1 MIPHA
6 SPPGPGISP
15 VEVRSVPGRWVAQG
29 LALVALGLQ
38 VSAEPVRFNRD
49 VRPILADRC
58 FACHGFDAT
67 TRKAGLRLDVRE
79 EALRPAKSG
88 AVAIVPGAS
97 ASSELLRRI
106 DSEDP
111 GERMPPARDHAALP
125 RAQREVLRRWID
137 EGAAYEAHWAFV
149 APVRPTPPGVRGAD
163 WVRNPID
170 RFILQRLEQSALP
183 PSPEAPPEVLFRR
196 MTLDL
201 TGLPPT
207 PDEVREFL
215 RDPSPGA
222 YERWVDRRLASPR
235 WGERM
240 AQDWLDVARFA
251 DSNGYQVDRDRELWA
266 WRDWVVRAFNR
277 NLPFD
282 QFTVEQLAGDLLPS
296 PTLDQ
301 RIATGFHR
309 NHLIN
314 EEGGII
320 PEEFLAEYCFDRVE
334 TTATAWLGLTFTC
347 ARCHDHKFD
356 PVSQRDYY
364 GLYAFFH
371 NVTEKGV
378 GDYGASIRKNTPPML
393 QLPTGDQRSRL
404 ERLRREL
411 GDEEAGV
418 ARLRTR
424 IIADPSEWVTAAR
437 SRPATWTRI
446 AAGPIPLPVRRETAL
461 PLHVRITGPVTAIR
475 LTWRPEGTGGS
486 ERPRRI
492 ALSDLRLRRLGR
504 DTPVTLRARAT
515 PGTRVGDFLAPALDP
530 RPDTATTIDWSA
542 EPVVRLV
549 VLAGVAPGE
558 TVDGPLELEVT
569 YRDLDGTSAAALE
582 VETTGDPAD
591 RIPTPAVAD
600 VLAASGTDRTPEQL
614 RRIEEFRLD
623 SDEEFRSAEAR
634 IRRLRQDVESLDQS
648 IPVTL
653 VMEEAGEPRPTHV
666 LMRGAYDRKGERVGP
681 ASPAALPP
689 MPAGRRPD
697 RPDRL
702 DLARWLVSPENP
714 LPARV
719 VMNRWWQGLLGTGLV
734 RTTEDFGTQGEAPS
748 HPELLD
754 WLAREFIES
763 GWDQKRMVR
772 LLVTSATYRQASRVR
787 PEALARDPD
796 NRLLSRSPRLRW
808 SAEILRDQALSA
820 SGLLV
825 ETVGGPSVKPYHPPG
840 LYEQVV
846 AGSSANTY
854 EQDHGPALY
863 RRTLYTYWKRSVPN
877 PALLLFDRPFR
888 ETCVTRRSRTSTP
901 LQALNLLNDPTYVEA
916 ARNLAQRSMHEHA
929 DPGRRL
935 ESAFLRVVGR
945 YPSSQE
951 VQVLLGGLE
960 RTRKAFA
967 GDPGAASALLAVG
980 ESQAEPSL
988 NPVELAS
995 WTLAVGTLLN
1005 LEETLTRQ

>member
-1 MIPHA
+1 MNPSTPRPDTPVPRVGCPTLRA
-6 SPPGPGISP
+6 LPVRLAGI
-15 VEVRSVPGRWVAQG
+15 
-29 LALVALGLQ
+29 LALATAAV
-38 VSAEPVRFNRD
+38 AEPVRFNRD
-49 VRPILADRC
+49 VRPILADHC
-58 FACHGFDAT
+58 FPCHGFDAN
-67 TRKAGLRLDVRE
+67 TRKAGLRLDLRE

-88 AVAIVPGAS
+88 AVAIVPGKP

-106 DSEDP
+106 DSQDP
-111 GERMPPARDHAALP
+111 EERMPPARDHAALP
-125 RAQREVLRRWID
+125 GAQRELLRRWID
-137 EGAAYEAHWAFV
+137 EGAAYEAHWAFLPP
-149 APVRPTPPGVRGAD
+149 ARPMPPEVRRSD
-163 WVRNPID
+163 WIRNPVD
-170 RFILQRLEQSALP
+170 RFILQRLERSGLT
-183 PSPEAPPEVLFRR
+183 PSPEAGPEILFRR

-207 PDEVREFL
+207 PGEVQEFL
-215 RDPSPGA
+215 SDPSPGS

-282 QFTVEQLAGDLLPS
+282 QFTIEQLAGDLLPS

-301 RIATGFHR
+301 RIATGFNR
-309 NHLIN
+309 NHMIN

-393 QLPTGDQRSRL
+393 QIPTGQQRSSL

-411 GDEEAGV
+411 ADDEAES
-418 ARLRTR
+418 ARLRSR
-424 IIADPSEWVTAAR
+424 ILADPTGWAAAAQ
-437 SRPATWTRI
+437 SRPATWTEV
-446 AAGPIPLPVRRETAL
+446 ASPPIPLPVHRDAAL
-461 PLHVRITGPVTAIR
+461 PAHVRIPGSVTAIR
-475 LTWRPEGTGGS
+475 LTWRPVGPGDS
-486 ERPRRI
+486 DRPRKI
-492 ALSDLRLRRLGR
+492 ALSDLRLRGLGR
-504 DTPVTLRARAT
+504 DTPVPLRARAAQ
-515 PGTRVGDFLAPALDP
+515 GTRSAEFLAPALDR
-530 RPDTATTIDWSA
+530 RPDTAATIDWTA
-542 EPVVRLV
+542 EASVRLV
-549 VLAGVAPGE
+549 VLPEPTTGEPAG
-558 TVDGPLELEVT
+558 GPLELEAT
-569 YRDLDGTSAAALE
+569 YRDLDGTSAVELRVE
-582 VETTGDPAD
+582 VTGDPID
-591 RIPTPAVAD
+591 RIPTPAIIDLFAT
-600 VLAASGTDRTPEQL
+600 SGPDRSPEQL

-623 SDEEFRSAEAR
+623 SDEGFRRVESR
-634 IRRLRQDVESLDQS
+634 IRRRRQELEALDQS

-653 VMEEAGEPRPTHV
+653 VMEEAPEPRPTHV
-666 LMRGAYDRKGERVGP
+666 LLRGAYDRKGERVG
-681 ASPAALPP
+681 ATSPAILPP
-689 MPAGRRPD
+689 MPKGRRPD

-719 VMNRWWQGLLGTGLV
+719 VMNRWWQSLLGTGLV

-763 GWDQKRMVR
+763 GWDQKHMVR

-787 PEALARDPD
+787 PEVLARDPD

-808 SAEILRDQALSA
+808 SAEILRDQALAA

-825 ETVGGPSVKPYHPPG
+825 ETLGGPSVKPYHPPG

-854 EQDHGPALY
+854 EQDHGAALY

-888 ETCVTRRSRTSTP
+888 ETCTTRRSRTSTP

-916 ARNLAQRSMHEHA
+916 ARNLAQRLVREAA
-929 DPGRRL
+929 DTDRRVGA
-935 ESAFLRVVGR
+935 AFLRVLGR
-945 YPSSQE
+945 PPSPRE
-951 VQVLLGGLE
+951 RLVIVQGLE
-960 RTRKAFA
+960 RA
-967 GDPGAASALLAVG
+967 GQTFRADPAAASALLAVG
-980 ESQAEPSL
+980 ESRADPSL
-988 NPVELAS
+988 DPVELAA
-995 WTLAVGTLLN
+995 WTVIMGTLLN